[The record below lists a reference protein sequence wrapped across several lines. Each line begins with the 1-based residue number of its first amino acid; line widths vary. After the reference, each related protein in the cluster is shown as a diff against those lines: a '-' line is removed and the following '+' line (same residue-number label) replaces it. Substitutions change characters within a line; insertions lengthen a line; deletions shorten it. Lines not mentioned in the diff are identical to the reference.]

1 MEAQNTAALIAPG
14 TSISTS
20 AASAQAILANTPE
33 RSIQDA
39 FTKSLSDISGDSS
52 NRSTKQSETVK
63 TSINNLSQE
72 LSDQLQSQ
80 DSSDDSF
87 SLENS
92 TLDEL
97 FFEDSNN
104 DGIIN
109 EGDNIVISFTDDT
122 GESNETRI
130 PVTEEFATLIQ
141 GINSSDIQGVNS
153 MFMDQ
158 FLTLFIEQM
167 KVEILHQNSQMR
179 DMISEGAPDFSL

>member
-1 MEAQNTAALIAPG
+1 MEAQNTAAFIVPS
-14 TSISTS
+14 TNISTL
-20 AASAQAILANTPE
+20 AGSAQITLGNMPE

-39 FTKSLSDISGDSS
+39 FTKSLSGTSGDGS
-52 NRSTKQSETVK
+52 NNNTNQSEIVK

-97 FFEDSNN
+97 FFEDSND

-109 EGDNIVISFTDDT
+109 EGDNIVVSFTDDA
-122 GESNETRI
+122 GVSHETRI

-141 GINSSDIQGVNS
+141 GINSSDIQGVNA

-167 KVEILHQNSQMR
+167 KVEILHQNSQIR
-179 DMISEGAPDFSL
+179 DMISEGSPDFSV